1 MDRKTNTLTHEEIT
15 VAGVHCAGCARTIEA
30 AVTQMPGIAAV
41 AVNFANGKVKVSF
54 DRSRQDLARIKER
67 IESAGFQVKHEHR
80 RAEHEARL
88 PFRQTPEVLAVAIS
102 GVLLAIG
109 LLVDFLARDS
119 FFYVFA
125 FKFRLSAPILLL
137 ALLTGAWFFAPKGL
151 RAVRTMALD
160 INFLMTLA
168 IFGAILIE
176 EYVEAASLAFLY
188 SLAELLEGY
197 AVERARRSLKML
209 TQIAPAQAVIKR
221 EGREQTVDVHE
232 VKVGETLIARPGERI
247 ALDGV
252 VVAGASSVN
261 QSPITGES
269 VPLDKRPGD
278 EVYAG
283 SLNEQGYL
291 EIRITKPAKDT
302 TLSRII
308 EMVEEAESQKAPSAK
323 FIDRFARVYTPT
335 MVLLAV
341 VIAIVPPLLFHGD
354 FKLWFEKAL
363 TLLVIS
369 CPCALVIST
378 PVAVISAITG
388 AARNGVLI
396 KGGIH
401 LENMAQV
408 RAIAFDK
415 TGTLTRGKLAVTD
428 VLPLNGSSREELL
441 QLAASLEQRSE
452 HPIAQAITQAAAG
465 MPLQLVSEFEN
476 AAGRGLRGRVNG
488 AQYRIGAVEMFAAP
502 NLALPTAQLQALHAQ
517 GKSTMLVGND
527 NQVLGI
533 IAVADHLRENAVA
546 VVQEIHRLG
555 LKTVMLSG
563 DNAITAAAIAQT
575 AGIGEMQAGLLPE
588 AKVGEIKKL
597 QAQFG
602 KVAMVGDGI
611 NDAPALATAEVGIA
625 MGAAGSDAALET
637 ADIALMGDDL
647 GKLPYLITLSRRA
660 RTIIKQNVWASLLLK
675 LALGLAV
682 FPGWTTLVIAVLFG
696 DMGASLAVI
705 GNAMRLARFKPKLA
719 GQQLA

>member
-1 MDRKTNTLTHEEIT
+1 MDKKTNTLTHEEIN
-15 VAGVHCAGCARTIEA
+15 VVGVHCAGCARTIES
-30 AVTQMPGIAAV
+30 AVTQMPGVDAV
-41 AVNFANGKVKVSF
+41 AVNFASSKVKVSF

-80 RAEHEARL
+80 HAEQEARL
-88 PFRQTPEVLAVAIS
+88 PFWQTPEVLAVAIS
-102 GVLLAIG
+102 GVLLGIG

-119 FFYVFA
+119 FFYVFD

-247 ALDGV
+247 ALDGI

-269 VPLDKRPGD
+269 VPLDKQPGD

-323 FIDRFARVYTPT
+323 FIDRFARVYTPAV
-335 MVLLAV
+335 VLLAV
-341 VIAIVPPLLFHGD
+341 VIAIVPPLFFNGD

-408 RAIAFDK
+408 QAIAFDK
-415 TGTLTRGKLAVTD
+415 TGTLTSGKLVVTD
-428 VLPLNGSSREELL
+428 VLPLNGMAQADLL

-465 MPLQLVSEFEN
+465 MPLQLVSEFES

-488 AQYRIGAVEMFAAP
+488 AQYRIGAAEMFAAQDFT
-502 NLALPTAQLQALHAQ
+502 LPVAQLQALHAQ
-517 GKSTMLVGND
+517 GKSTMLVGTD
-527 NQVLGI
+527 HEIAGI
-533 IAVADHLRENAVA
+533 IAVADRLRENAGTVVA
-546 VVQEIHRLG
+546 DIHRLG
-555 LKTVMLSG
+555 LKTIMLSG
-563 DNAITAAAIAQT
+563 DNAVTARAIAQA
-575 AGIGEMQAGLLPE
+575 AGIAEVHAGLLPE

-647 GKLPYLITLSRRA
+647 GKLPYLIALSRRA

-682 FPGWTTLVIAVLFG
+682 FPGWTTLVIAVLCG

-705 GNAMRLARFKPKLA
+705 GNAMRLARFKPNGGRKVD
-719 GQQLA
+719 

>member
-1 MDRKTNTLTHEEIT
+1 MDKATDTLTHEEIT
-15 VAGVHCAGCARTIEA
+15 VAGVHCAGCARTIES
-30 AVTQMPGIAAV
+30 AVTQMPGVDSV
-41 AVNFANGKVKVSF
+41 AVNFANGRVKVSF
-54 DRSRQDLARIKER
+54 DKSRQNLARIKER

-80 RAEHEARL
+80 RVQHEARA
-88 PFRQTPEVLAVAIS
+88 PFWQTPEVAAVALS
-102 GVLLAIG
+102 GVLLGIG
-109 LLVDFLARDS
+109 LLVDFFARA
-119 FFYVFA
+119 A
-125 FKFRLSAPILLL
+125 FLDIFGLTFHVATPVLLL
-137 ALLTGAWFFAPKGL
+137 ALLAGAWHFAPKGL
-151 RAVRTMALD
+151 RAVRLLALD

-168 IFGAILIE
+168 IAGAILIG

-197 AVERARRSLKML
+197 AVERARRSLRYL
-209 TQIAPAQAVIKR
+209 TQIAPAQAAVMR

-232 VKVGETLIARPGERI
+232 VRVGETIIARPGERI

-269 VPLDKRPGD
+269 MPLDKRPGD

-291 EIRITKPAKDT
+291 EIRITRPAQDT

-308 EMVEEAESQKAPSAK
+308 EMVEEAENQKAPSAK
-323 FIDRFARVYTPT
+323 FIDRFARVYTPAV
-335 MVLLAV
+335 VLLAV
-341 VIAIVPPLLFHGD
+341 GIAIVPPLFFHGD

-408 RAIAFDK
+408 RVMAFDK
-415 TGTLTRGKLAVTD
+415 TGTLTSGRLVVTD
-428 VLPLNGSSREELL
+428 VLPRNGLSRAELL

-452 HPIAQAITQAAAG
+452 HPIAQAILQAAAG
-465 MPLQLVSEFEN
+465 LPRHLVSEFKN
-476 AAGRGLRGRVNG
+476 TAGRGLQGRING
-488 AQYRIGAVEMFAAP
+488 AQYRIGAAEMFAGEP
-502 NLALPTAQLQALHAQ
+502 DALTLAQLQELHAQ
-517 GKSTMLVGND
+517 GKSTMLIGSD
-527 NQVLGI
+527 YEIAGI
-533 IAVADHLRENAVA
+533 IAVADRLRENAGA
-546 VVQEIHRLG
+546 VVAEIHRLG
-555 LKTVMLSG
+555 LETIMLSG
-563 DNAITAAAIAQT
+563 DNALTARAIARA
-575 AGIGEMQAGLLPE
+575 AGLAESRAELLPE
-588 AKVGEIKKL
+588 AKVDEIRKL

-647 GKLPYLITLSRRA
+647 GRLPYLITLSRRA
-660 RTIIKQNVWASLLLK
+660 RRIIKQNVWTSLVLK

-682 FPGWTTLVIAVLFG
+682 FPGWTTLVIAVLCG
-696 DMGASLAVI
+696 DMGATLAVI
-705 GNAMRLARFKPKLA
+705 GNAMRLAGFKPA
-719 GQQLA
+719 DFH